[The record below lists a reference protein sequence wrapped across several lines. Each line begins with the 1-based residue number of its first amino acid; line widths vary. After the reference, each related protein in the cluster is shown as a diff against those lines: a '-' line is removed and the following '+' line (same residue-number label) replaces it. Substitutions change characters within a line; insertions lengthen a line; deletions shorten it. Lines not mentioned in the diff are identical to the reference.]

1 MKKTLFFVM
10 MFLMGFNSIP
20 AQTTDSIECQVIT
33 DHPWYMD
40 FGSNDYYCWQTVGGG
55 GWGLH
60 HSLGATG
67 IVPNGGFDAKTI
79 SSPAVVLPVDSS
91 GLRLYWKDK
100 RLQHTPTYNVMV
112 STTNRYDL
120 SSYDTLATYSL
131 NSGSELTQR
140 SVSIGNY
147 AGDTVYFAFNKSGI
161 GSVMIADVQM
171 YNALIP
177 LGILE
182 SPSNNV
188 ATGDTVNYVVHLSQA
203 DDSLLTFSWHSTLL
217 DTTFVTTDSFLTIV
231 YPSSGSESMTVTV
244 SNAYGTLVLTKGL
257 GVFVCDT
264 IRTLPW
270 SEDFMDADIIASYN
284 RCWQLSGYQRL
295 GNSEWITEEDGSHSA
310 KYDMMSSSH
319 YGDYMVSPP
328 ILVPNVIEK
337 NLSLWV
343 EHIWALM
350 AIIETDSVS
359 DTVYVSYNSS
369 DHMMRRTIPLAPYSG
384 QTIRVRLVNNN
395 NNWYNQISRVDR
407 IRVDYDTLPVV
418 VLSGPNM
425 TTTDSATLFV
435 ASFYRGYPVGVTY
448 NWNSAL
454 GGTISTN
461 AAGDSAWVTYNE
473 GIGSSID
480 TVEVVPSNIYGS
492 STSNRTIFVKDCGTI
507 VNFPWTEDFFYG
519 DNCWYKPEGSN
530 WHDAVA
536 PSPPY
541 DANNNDY
548 RALTSSRPTDS
559 DDHWIIS
566 NAITLPADTNL
577 MPTLF
582 WDAASSDRNS
592 SNKPHY
598 SVWVSNSTDP
608 TDLTSFSLLYDDT
621 VGLVNCDWEWSRF
634 SHRSVSLV
642 PYAGQTIHIAFCNHP
657 INSNV
662 GVVVDNVTIRAAF
675 VPVLNVGATA
685 TTYYYGDTATFTANL
700 TEGNPSGLTYTWHS
714 TLLDTTW
721 ALSNSN
727 IWTLTYGGLQGGY
740 DTVSV
745 IATNLYGSDTASV
758 RVNYVIINQPEVGI
772 IHNDV
777 FVYDTTVYTAQI
789 LNHCV
794 TDSMTYTWHST
805 LLNITNTFTHW
816 RNNSFSVLYPVEGYD
831 TITLIASNRYASDTA
846 VMVVRVRNCSPRVI
860 PWTEDFEGVTATA
873 SNVVGELPTCWD
885 YHWNGSNVVYAPH
898 VITTGGYPYI
908 NNIPNHA
915 LFMVA
920 GSESGYGN
928 QAEVILPRMGGTMYQ
943 LALALDYRFESS
955 SKGTLAVGY
964 YNGNTFN
971 VLSTLTPYG
980 GNYRRDTIPLSNVT
994 DPNAKLVLR
1003 WTCNQSYFAVAID
1016 NLEVFYSNA
1025 YLTLAGL
1032 AVDSVE
1038 ATSAHVSWNP
1048 VQWATAY
1055 HLVVRSDADT
1065 SEYTVYDTTFQLTG
1079 LNHSTWYTIDVTG
1092 IADNDTGA
1100 YISVK
1105 FATLCLPWELPYYED
1120 FESVSAS
1127 SWNVIGELPLCWDFS
1142 YNGRVSNNTSYAP
1155 HVISPIEYPYITINH
1170 PGHTLIMVAAD
1181 TGSLP
1186 SFGGPAEVI
1195 LPCFTEDLR
1204 TLMLAFDHIEE
1215 GSYWMDETLSVG
1227 YYDTNNVFTAV
1238 DTLPN
1243 NLNGTNYYLNSN
1255 DFHRDTISFAN
1266 AISTNGRIAIQ
1277 WANDWNYHIAII
1289 DNLEVFRDTSVFVV
1303 NLTVND
1309 PTMGAVSGANAYH
1322 DSSIATIIATPFEGY
1337 HFVEWNDHDT
1347 HAVRQIL
1354 VKSDITFTAFFARD
1368 TIWRTVSVTANADG
1382 ACELYGSGRYAD
1394 SSTVEIGYNLIDT
1407 ATNGGYWQFLGWNDG
1422 PTEAPRSIVVTSD
1435 TAIVALF
1442 EWVEDSVGIS
1452 EIDNS
1457 KLRITI
1463 FPNPATNVVT
1473 ISVNEPSVLTLLDL
1487 SGRTVIPLTPV
1498 SSILRLATSD
1508 LPEGVYFV
1516 RVTTANGT
1524 VVRKLVLQ

>member
-1 MKKTLFFVM
+1 MKKSILGIAMCCLF
-10 MFLMGFNSIP
+10 GFGLR
-20 AQTTDSIECQVIT
+20 AQTV
-33 DHPWYMD
+33 
-40 FGSNDYYCWQTVGGG
+40 
-55 GWGLH
+55 
-60 HSLGATG
+60 
-67 IVPNGGFDAKTI
+67 
-79 SSPAVVLPVDSS
+79 
-91 GLRLYWKDK
+91 
-100 RLQHTPTYNVMV
+100 
-112 STTNRYDL
+112 
-120 SSYDTLATYSL
+120 
-131 NSGSELTQR
+131 
-140 SVSIGNY
+140 
-147 AGDTVYFAFNKSGI
+147 
-161 GSVMIADVQM
+161 
-171 YNALIP
+171 
-177 LGILE
+177 
-182 SPSNNV
+182 
-188 ATGDTVNYVVHLSQA
+188 
-203 DDSLLTFSWHSTLL
+203 
-217 DTTFVTTDSFLTIV
+217 
-231 YPSSGSESMTVTV
+231 
-244 SNAYGTLVLTKGL
+244 
-257 GVFVCDT
+257 VCDT
-264 IRTLPW
+264 INTFPWEEGFDSVNGSYNTCWTINGYTHGTYFFEINEEETGEANSYSGCMRTEAAGSYMITPSLAIPDDA
-270 SEDFMDADIIASYN
+270 SHLSLMVEFYADIEI
-284 RCWQLSGYQRL
+284 R
-295 GNSEWITEEDGSHSA
+295 
-310 KYDMMSSSH
+310 
-319 YGDYMVSPP
+319 VSPTADTN
-328 ILVPNVIEK
+328 LVQF
-337 NLSLWV
+337 
-343 EHIWALM
+343 
-350 AIIETDSVS
+350 TDTLFSEPYS
-359 DTVYVSYNSS
+359 SMGKQRYVSLDTY
-369 DHMMRRTIPLAPYSG
+369 AG
-384 QTIRVRLVNNN
+384 QTIRVALVKMPTYGTRIIN
-395 NNWYNQISRVDR
+395 RVW
-407 IRVDYDTLPVV
+407 VGLDTLPHIGSLMSV
-418 VLSGPNM
+418 PAK
-425 TTTDSATLFV
+425 TRTDSATLCTV
-435 ASFYRGYPVGVTY
+435 ALRHGATDGLHY
-448 NWNSAL
+448 NWTSSQGGVISSNAL
-454 GGTISTN
+454 GDTVTINYSAGGIDTITVVATN
-461 AAGDSAWVTYNE
+461 AF
-473 GIGSSID
+473 GSSD
-480 TVEVVPSNIYGS
+480 TVRRTLKVV
-492 STSNRTIFVKDCGTI
+492 DCTPATEL
-507 VNFPWTEDFFYG
+507 PWTENFFEG
-519 DNCWYKPEGSN
+519 DICWYKPDGSN
-530 WHDAVA
+530 WHDDV
-536 PSPPY
+536 PPGFIQSS
-541 DANNNDY
+541 NSL

-559 DDHWIIS
+559 VDHWIIS
-566 NAITLPADTNL
+566 KAITLPADTNL

-582 WDAASSDRNS
+582 WDAASSDVWNP

-621 VGLVNCDWEWSRF
+621 VGLVACDHLWERF
-634 SHRSVSLV
+634 SHRSISLV

-657 INSNV
+657 ININV
-662 GVVVDNVTIRAAF
+662 GVLVDNISIRTTAAPILR
-675 VPVLNVGATA
+675 VAADA

-816 RNNSFSVLYPVEGYD
+816 RNNTFSVLYPVEGYD

-846 VMVVRVRNCSPRVI
+846 VMVVRVRNCSPQVI
-860 PWTEDFEGVTATA
+860 PWTEDFESITATA
-873 SNVVGELPTCWD
+873 SIVVGELPSCWD
-885 YHWNGSNVVYAPH
+885 YHWNGSSAAYAPH

-943 LALALDYRFESS
+943 LSLALDYRFESS

-971 VLSTLTPYG
+971 VLSTLTAHD

-1048 VQWATAY
+1048 VQWATTY

-1127 SWNVIGELPLCWDFS
+1127 SWDVIGELPLCWDFS

-1186 SFGGPAEVI
+1186 SVGGPAEVI

-1277 WANDWNYHIAII
+1277 WANDWNYNIAII

-1354 VKSDITFTAFFARD
+1354 VKSDTTFTAFFARD

-1422 PTEAPRSIVVTSD
+1422 PTESPRSIVVTSD

>member
-1 MKKTLFFVM
+1 MKKSILGIAMCCLF
-10 MFLMGFNSIP
+10 GFGLR
-20 AQTTDSIECQVIT
+20 AQTV
-33 DHPWYMD
+33 
-40 FGSNDYYCWQTVGGG
+40 
-55 GWGLH
+55 
-60 HSLGATG
+60 
-67 IVPNGGFDAKTI
+67 
-79 SSPAVVLPVDSS
+79 
-91 GLRLYWKDK
+91 
-100 RLQHTPTYNVMV
+100 
-112 STTNRYDL
+112 
-120 SSYDTLATYSL
+120 
-131 NSGSELTQR
+131 
-140 SVSIGNY
+140 
-147 AGDTVYFAFNKSGI
+147 
-161 GSVMIADVQM
+161 
-171 YNALIP
+171 
-177 LGILE
+177 
-182 SPSNNV
+182 
-188 ATGDTVNYVVHLSQA
+188 
-203 DDSLLTFSWHSTLL
+203 
-217 DTTFVTTDSFLTIV
+217 
-231 YPSSGSESMTVTV
+231 
-244 SNAYGTLVLTKGL
+244 
-257 GVFVCDT
+257 VCDT
-264 IRTLPW
+264 INTFPW
-270 SEDFMDADIIASYN
+270 EEGFDSVNGSYNTCWTINGYTHGTYFGIYEEETGEVNSYSGCMWTEAAGSYMITPSLAIPDDASHLSLMVEFYADIEI
-284 RCWQLSGYQRL
+284 R
-295 GNSEWITEEDGSHSA
+295 
-310 KYDMMSSSH
+310 
-319 YGDYMVSPP
+319 VSPTADTN
-328 ILVPNVIEK
+328 LVQF
-337 NLSLWV
+337 
-343 EHIWALM
+343 
-350 AIIETDSVS
+350 TDTLFSES
-359 DTVYVSYNSS
+359 YPSMGKQRYVSLDTY
-369 DHMMRRTIPLAPYSG
+369 AG
-384 QTIRVRLVNNN
+384 QTIRVALVKMPTYGTCIIN
-395 NNWYNQISRVDR
+395 RVW
-407 IRVDYDTLPVV
+407 VGLDTLPHIGTLMSV
-418 VLSGPNM
+418 PAK
-425 TTTDSATLFV
+425 TRTDSATLCTV
-435 ASFYRGYPVGVTY
+435 ALRHGATDGLHY
-448 NWNSAL
+448 NWTSSQGGVISSNAL
-454 GGTISTN
+454 GDTVTINYSAGDIDTITVVATN
-461 AAGDSAWVTYNE
+461 AF
-473 GIGSSID
+473 GSSD
-480 TVEVVPSNIYGS
+480 TVRRTLKVV
-492 STSNRTIFVKDCGTI
+492 DCTPATEL
-507 VNFPWTEDFFYG
+507 PWTENFFEG
-519 DNCWYKPEGSN
+519 DICWYKPDGSN
-530 WHDAVA
+530 WHDDVP
-536 PSPPY
+536 PSF
-541 DANNNDY
+541 NQSSNSH

-559 DDHWIIS
+559 VDHWIIS
-566 NAITLPADTNL
+566 KAITLPADTNL

-582 WDAASSDRNS
+582 WDAASSDVWNP

-598 SVWVSNSTDP
+598 SVWISNSTDP

-621 VGLVNCDWEWSRF
+621 VGLVACDHLWERF
-634 SHRSVSLV
+634 SHRSISLV

-657 INSNV
+657 ININV
-662 GVVVDNVTIRAAF
+662 GVLVDNISIRTTAAPILR
-675 VPVLNVGATA
+675 VAADA
-685 TTYYYGDTATFTANL
+685 TTYYYGDTATFTADL

-816 RNNSFSVLYPVEGYD
+816 RNNSFSVLYPVEGFD

-898 VITTGGYPYI
+898 VITMGCYQYI
-908 NNIPNHA
+908 INIPNHA

-971 VLSTLTPYG
+971 VLSTLTAHD

-994 DPNAKLVLR
+994 DSNAQLVLR
-1003 WTCNQSYFAVAID
+1003 WTCNQSYYAVIID

-1025 YLTLAGL
+1025 YLTPTGL
-1032 AVDSVE
+1032 AVDSIE

-1055 HLVVRSDADT
+1055 HLVVHSDTDT
-1065 SEYTVYDTTFQLTG
+1065 SEYTVYDTAFQLTG
-1079 LNHSTWYTIDVTG
+1079 LNHRTWYTIDVTG
-1092 IADNDTGA
+1092 IVGHDTGN
-1100 YISVK
+1100 YISAE
-1105 FATLCLPWELPYYED
+1105 FATLCLPTLEVPYYED
-1120 FESVSAS
+1120 FERVPSSYWSA
-1127 SWNVIGELPLCWDFS
+1127 IGELPLCWDFYYVGYH
-1142 YNGRVSNNTSYAP
+1142 YNNYGYAP
-1155 HVISPIEYPYITINH
+1155 HVIPSNGYPPIQNH
-1170 PGHTLIMVAAD
+1170 PGQALCMAA
-1181 TGSLP
+1181 GENSIELSNP
-1186 SFGGPAEVI
+1186 VEVI
-1195 LPCFTEDLR
+1195 LPYFAEDLR
-1204 TLMLAFDHIEE
+1204 ILMLAFDHFEE
-1215 GSYWMDETLSVG
+1215 AYGQGILSVG

-1238 DTLPN
+1238 DTLAYN
-1243 NLNGTNYYLNSN
+1243 FYTNGY
-1255 DFHRDTISFAN
+1255 HRDTISFAD
-1266 AISTNGRIAIQ
+1266 AISNTGRIAIQ
-1277 WANDWNYHIAII
+1277 WSNDDYSHTSYYVTII

-1309 PTMGAVSGANAYH
+1309 PTMGTVSGANIYL
-1322 DSSIATIIATPFEGY
+1322 DSSMATIIATPFEGY

-1347 HAVRQIL
+1347 HAIRQVI
-1354 VKSDITFTAFFARD
+1354 VKSDTTFTAFFARD

-1422 PTEAPRSIVVTSD
+1422 PTESSRSIVVTSD